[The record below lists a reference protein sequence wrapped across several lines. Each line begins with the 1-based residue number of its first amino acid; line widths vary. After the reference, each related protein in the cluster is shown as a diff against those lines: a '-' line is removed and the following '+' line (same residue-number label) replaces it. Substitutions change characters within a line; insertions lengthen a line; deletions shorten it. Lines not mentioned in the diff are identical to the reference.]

1 MHTINQLAPSP
12 TDSFQSPGQT
22 SIAIPPHAPG
32 ALIGDGPTYEETGVM
47 PGAFNPF
54 NPFQQIISGT
64 SRYRLA
70 DFPNRVV
77 ENTTDAFV
85 TTLGVKG
92 DKLFDGSW
100 GYDGAFRYSQIK
112 DRATGNFV
120 SASRFNRILNAAD
133 PIFDP
138 TSAEF
143 IGTTIPYNPFG
154 DYRIPIPSNA
164 AGINFATVHPNNVE
178 TSKLATLDFT
188 IYTTSL
194 FKLPAGGVGFA
205 FGGQFRRESI
215 SQDLD
220 QLFLDGDILSQ
231 IGNFISTVAG
241 RKSFGVYG
249 ESDIPIFSPANA
261 IPGFHALEFTAATRF
276 EDYLNNHTNI
286 LIPKVGMRWQPFDE
300 SLTIRSTWGEGFRE
314 PSLFELFA
322 SPKSFSVF
330 VADPKTGDI
339 NPETPFLLKNN
350 PNLSPEDSRNFTA
363 GIVYTP
369 KFIFRTDF
377 LGRLFRH

>member
-1 MHTINQLAPSP
+1 M
-12 TDSFQSPGQT
+12 
-22 SIAIPPHAPG
+22 
-32 ALIGDGPTYEETGVM
+32 
-47 PGAFNPF
+47 
-54 NPFQQIISGT
+54 
-64 SRYRLA
+64 
-70 DFPNRVV
+70 
-77 ENTTDAFV
+77 
-85 TTLGVKG
+85 
-92 DKLFDGSW
+92 
-100 GYDGAFRYSQIK
+100 
-112 DRATGNFV
+112 
-120 SASRFNRILNAAD
+120 NAGD

-138 TSAEF
+138 TSPEF

-154 DYRIPIPSNA
+154 DYLRTPIPSNA

-178 TSKLATLDFT
+178 PSKLATLDFT
-188 IYTTSL
+188 VYTTSL

-231 IGNFISTVAG
+231 IGNYISTVAG

-261 IPGFHALEFTAATRF
+261 IPGFHALEFTAAARF

-286 LIPKVGMRWQPFDE
+286 LIPKVGLRWQPFDE

-330 VADPKTGDI
+330 VDRS
-339 NPETPFLLKNN
+339 KN
-350 PNLSPEDSRNFTA
+350 R
-363 GIVYTP
+363 
-369 KFIFRTDF
+369 
-377 LGRLFRH
+377 RHQSGNAIPAEK